1 MGLFSSLFGKPID
14 NVGAAIRENTV
25 AVKAYMKECHSEIEE
40 YGDFTFEYLYT
51 TSEKINQVGDYG
63 SVIYIR
69 VDSPIHEHVANLP
82 VSFSEIQ
89 EAIDEHQEDFNDL
102 PEETSRDKTRWLY
115 FRAGECFEADFAIRM
130 SWPPGHRYRL
140 TMP

>member
-1 MGLFSSLFGKPID
+1 MGLFSSLFGKPVD

-25 AVKAYMKECHSEIEE
+25 IVDAYMKECHSEIEE

-51 TSEKINQVGDYG
+51 TSEKINQTGDYG

-102 PEETSRDKTRWLY
+102 PEELSRDKTRWLY
-115 FRAGECFEADFAIRM
+115 FNMMKVFRTG
-130 SWPPGHRYRL
+130 
-140 TMP
+140 